1 MHSLQSVLY
10 TYPNG
15 LFKYL
20 YSLTV
25 SNSREQ
31 NCADYIP
38 VLQWKLCSI

>member
-1 MHSLQSVLY
+1 MHSLQLVLY
-10 TYPNG
+10 AYPNG

-31 NCADYIP
+31 NYADYLP
-38 VLQWKLCSI
+38 VLQCKLCSI